1 MGPQHHECLKKTAFL
16 ITSRVRA
23 SNRTGWGG
31 SGMSPCINA
40 CRRVYLDVRVLN
52 PFAPSNR
59 SSSLAARYQS
69 HEREKRRRY
78 GQRVQEVERAS
89 FVPVVFSATGGA
101 GRAASALLKRIAAL
115 SAEKSGEPYAMV
127 MALLRCRL
135 GFGLLRAS
143 VACLRGARRMRRVND
158 LSAVL
163 ANAEAAL
170 I

>member
-1 MGPQHHECLKKTAFL
+1 MTASTEDQARL
-16 ITSRVRA
+16 DVAA
-23 SNRTGWGG
+23 SGVWGG
-31 SGMSPCINA
+31 
-40 CRRVYLDVRVLN
+40 RFERVYLEVRVFN

-101 GRAASALLKRIAAL
+101 GRAASASALLKRIAAL

-127 MALLRCRL
+127 MALLRCRF

-158 LSAVL
+158 QSAVL